1 MMVFK
6 STFRK
11 MSWNHRLLAISV
23 LLVSMASA
31 FAKGEGADL
40 MCDPCIER
48 PDYTVKVIVHGTT
61 DDRFWTRV
69 LLASEQAAK
78 DMRIQLDF
86 DLYGK
91 LKHLVCHLPCYFN
104 SFLIIAGSLS
114 IQIRMCSILSSWLM
128 IS

>member
-11 MSWNHRLLAISV
+11 MSWNHRLLAILV

-91 LKHLVCHLPCYFN
+91 LKHLVCHLSCN
-104 SFLIIAGSLS
+104 STLSSSLS
-114 IQIRMCSILSSWLM
+114 VPFPYRSGCVQF
-128 IS
+128 